1 MWITRVS
8 IKNPVFATMVMVGI
22 VVLGVFSYTRLRV
35 EQMPD
40 VTLPFCNV
48 ITVYPGA
55 SPEAVETDVSKPI
68 EYAVNTV
75 SGVKRIYSNSR
86 EGQSQV
92 FVEFR
97 QGTDITRAI
106 QDARDK
112 IALIRS
118 NFPRDVKDPQVV
130 RVDVE
135 DNRPTMSLAVIS
147 PTVDLR
153 ELTSLTDQTIVKTLE
168 HIPGVAQI
176 DVNGRVT
183 RQILIQIKPSSLASL
198 GIGVDQVMAAVQNA
212 NQDVPAGRITRGRND
227 SVVRVEGKI
236 KDPAQFGRIIVAQQ
250 GGGPVYL
257 SQVADVIDG
266 EKELDSISRINGRP
280 SITLDIRKAQ
290 DANIV
295 ETGRGV
301 ADALRELK
309 TRLPQDVDVQITYS
323 QALQAERS
331 VKRVKE
337 TIVEGGLLT
346 VLIVFLF
353 LHSWRSTIITGLTLP
368 ISVIATFIA
377 LYAFGFT
384 LNMMTLMALSLC
396 IGLLID
402 DAIVV
407 RENIVR
413 HLGMGKSHPTAAR
426 EGTDEIGLAVM
437 ATTFAIVAV
446 FVPIAFMKGLI
457 GQFFFQFGLTVAT
470 AVLVSLFVSFTLDP
484 MLSSVWHDPAA
495 SRFKRV
501 PWLGRFMN
509 RVESVVEWVHAVY
522 GRMLEWA
529 ISTRQRRVY
538 VPVFGL
544 WKAARTGDW
553 SEARPRWAKISNRGI
568 VLWTAFLIF
577 CSSFALLPL
586 IGKEL
591 QPQVDES
598 FISLRLNTPV
608 GTSLEFTDVKTREVE
623 AILKR
628 FPEVVLAMTTVGN
641 AWDGRN
647 YARVN
652 LKLVDRDKRKRSQK
666 DLERDIRDALKP
678 IPGIEL
684 ALGYDRPIWVNLLGP
699 DPDTLKTLINEF
711 AAKVAKV
718 PGIADMET
726 SEKAL
731 NPALSIRLNNDA
743 AADLGISVQQVGATV
758 RPLLA
763 GETVTYWL
771 GPDGQ
776 NYEVNVQLPK
786 QGRQLASDL
795 GNLYLSTNK
804 RGPDGELRMVPLR
817 QVAEIVEST
826 SPQIIKRQDLQR
838 RVALYANAEGRPSG
852 NVGDDVKKI
861 VNETVLPPGYR
872 FAIAGQQEDTEE
884 SASALF
890 AALAMAI
897 IFIYLVLASQ
907 FASFTQP
914 LAIMAS
920 LPFTLIGVLLA
931 LMLTGTTLNILS
943 MIGFVMLMGL
953 VTKNAILLVD
963 FANRS
968 RRGGAALHDA
978 LLTAGQVRLRPIL
991 MTTAAMIFGM
1001 LPLALG
1007 LGESGETQAPMGRAI
1022 IGGVITSTLLTLVVV
1037 PVIYTYLDRYMEWHR
1052 ARRSLRAMR
1061 AALVGSPHAG
1071 EARAPQTGAVNT
1083 PATGD

>member
-22 VVLGVFSYTRLRV
+22 MVLGAFSYARLRV

-40 VTLPFCNV
+40 VTLPYV
-48 ITVYPGA
+48 DIETVYPGA
-55 SPEAVETDVSKPI
+55 SPEVVETDVSKPI
-68 EYAVNTV
+68 EEAVNTV

-86 EGQSQV
+86 DGRSQV

-97 QGTDITRAI
+97 LGTDITRAI

-112 IALIRS
+112 IALVRPT
-118 NFPRDVKDPQVV
+118 FPRDVKDPQVI
-130 RVDVE
+130 RVQIE
-135 DNRPTMSLAVIS
+135 DNQPTVSLAVMS

-153 ELTSLTDQTIVKTLE
+153 ELTSLTDQTIVKVLE
-168 HIPGVAQI
+168 NIPGVAQI
-176 DVNGRVT
+176 DVNGRIT
-183 RQILIQIKPSSLASL
+183 RQILIQIKPTAMTSF
-198 GIGVDQVMAAVQNA
+198 GIGVDQVMSAVQNA
-212 NQDVPAGRITRGRND
+212 NQDVPAGRITRGHSD
-227 SVVRVEGKI
+227 SIVRVEGKI
-236 KDPAQFGRIIVAQQ
+236 KDPTQFGRIIVAQQ

-266 EKELDSISRINGRP
+266 EKEPDSISRINGRP
-280 SITLDIRKAQ
+280 SITIDIRKAQ
-290 DANIV
+290 DANII

-301 ADALRELK
+301 KDALESLK
-309 TRLPQDVDVQITYS
+309 GRLPEDVEVRIVYS
-323 QALQAERS
+323 QADQVQRS
-331 VKRVKE
+331 LDRVKS
-337 TIVEGGLLT
+337 TIIEGALLT

-368 ISVIATFIA
+368 IAVIATFIA

-413 HLGMGKSHPTAAR
+413 HLSLGKTHVAAAR

-446 FVPIAFMKGLI
+446 FVPIAFMKGI
-457 GQFFFQFGLTVAT
+457 VGQFFFQFGLTVAV

-484 MLSSVWHDPAA
+484 MLSSIWRDPPG
-495 SRFKRV
+495 SRFSRV
-501 PWLGRFMN
+501 PWLGRFMD
-509 RVESVVEWVHAVY
+509 RVESVVEWVHRVY
-522 GRMLEWA
+522 GKMLEWA
-529 ISTRQRRVY
+529 IAETHHRLY
-538 VPVFGL
+538 LPTFGV
-544 WKAARTGDW
+544 WTAVTTGDW
-553 SEARPRWAKISNRGI
+553 RALKPRRATITNRGI
-568 VLWTAFLIF
+568 VLWSAVLIF
-577 CSSFALLPL
+577 FGSFALLPF
-586 IGKEL
+586 IGKEFS
-591 QPQVDES
+591 PQVDES

-608 GTSLEFTDVKTREVE
+608 GTSLEFTDTKVQEVE
-623 AILKR
+623 KVLKQ
-628 FPEVVLAMTTVGN
+628 FPEIVLAMTTVGTQ
-641 AWDGRN
+641 DGRN

-652 LKLVDRDKRKRSQK
+652 VRLTDRGARSRSQK
-666 DLERDIRDALKP
+666 DIETAIRTALKP
-678 IPGIEL
+678 VPGIEL

-699 DPDTLKTLINEF
+699 DPDTLKQLINEF
-711 AAKVAKV
+711 ADKVARV

-763 GETVTYWL
+763 GETVSYWL

-776 NYEVNVQLPK
+776 NYEVNVQLPRE
-786 QGRQLASDL
+786 GRRLASDL
-795 GNLYLSTNK
+795 GNLYISTNK

-861 VNETVLPPGYR
+861 IDETKLPPGYR
-872 FAIAGQQEDTEE
+872 FAIAGQQEDTAE
-884 SASALF
+884 SMTALVSAL
-890 AALAMAI
+890 ALAI

-931 LMLTGTTLNILS
+931 LLLTDTTLNIFS

-963 FANRS
+963 FANKS
-968 RRGGAALHDA
+968 RRGGATLHDA
-978 LLTAGQVRLRPIL
+978 LTTAGQVRLRPIL

-1037 PVIYTYLDRYMEWHR
+1037 PVIYTYLDRFFEWHK
-1052 ARRSLRAMR
+1052 ARRAAREVRRATQ
-1061 AALVGSPHAG
+1061 AN
-1071 EARAPQTGAVNT
+1071 APAS
-1083 PATGD
+1083 GD

>member
-22 VVLGVFSYTRLRV
+22 VVLGVFSYVRLGV

-40 VTLPFCNV
+40 VTLPFCNI

-86 EGQSQV
+86 EAQSQV

-112 IALIRS
+112 IALIRG

-130 RVDVE
+130 RVEVE
-135 DNRPTMSLAVIS
+135 DNRPTVSLAVLS

-153 ELTSLTDQTIVKTLE
+153 ELTSLTDQTIVKVLE
-168 HIPGVAQI
+168 NIPGVAQI

-183 RQILIQIKPSSLASL
+183 RQILIQIRPSALASL
-198 GIGVDQVMAAVQNA
+198 GIGIDQVMTAVQNA
-212 NQDVPAGRITRGRND
+212 NQDVPAGRITRGQND
-227 SVVRVEGKI
+227 SIVRVEGKI
-236 KDPAQFGRIIVAQQ
+236 KDPAQFGRVIVAQQ

-280 SITLDIRKAQ
+280 SITIDVRKAQ

-301 ADALRELK
+301 REALKSLK
-309 TRLPQDVDVQITYS
+309 ARLPADVDVQVVYS
-323 QALQAERS
+323 QADQVEAS

-337 TIVEGGLLT
+337 TIVEGALLT

-368 ISVIATFIA
+368 IAVIATFIA
-377 LYAFGFT
+377 LYGFGFT

-413 HLGMGKSHPTAAR
+413 HLSMGKSHPAAAR

-446 FVPIAFMKGLI
+446 FVPIAFMKGI
-457 GQFFFQFGLTVAT
+457 VGQFFFQFGLTVAV

-484 MLSSVWHDPAA
+484 MLSSVWHDPIE
-495 SRFKRV
+495 SRFSRL
-501 PWLGRFMN
+501 PWLGRFMD
-509 RVESVVEWVHAVY
+509 RFERVVERVHVVY

-529 ISTRQRRVY
+529 ISQERHRLY
-538 VPVFGL
+538 VPSFGL
-544 WKAARTGDW
+544 WTALRTRSWRALRPHFAR
-553 SEARPRWAKISNRGI
+553 ISNRGI
-568 VLWTAFLIF
+568 VLWTALLIF
-577 CSSFALLPL
+577 LGSFALLPF
-586 IGKEL
+586 IGTEF

-608 GTSLEFTDVKTREVE
+608 GTSLEFTDVKVREVE
-623 AILKR
+623 AILKQ
-628 FPEVVLAMTTVGN
+628 FPEILLTMTTVGS

-652 LKLVDRDKRKRSQK
+652 LKLTDRESRARSQK
-666 DLERDIRDALKP
+666 DLERAIRSALKP
-678 IPGIEL
+678 VPGIEL

-699 DPDTLKTLINEF
+699 DPDTLKQLINEF

-776 NYEVNVQLPK
+776 NYEVNVQLPRE
-786 QGRQLASDL
+786 GRQLASDL

-861 VNETVLPPGYR
+861 VKETVLPPGYR

-884 SASALF
+884 SAAALVS
-890 AALAMAI
+890 ALAMAV

-907 FASFTQP
+907 FSSFTQP
-914 LAIMAS
+914 IAIMAS

-931 LMLTGTTLNILS
+931 LILTGTTLNILS

-963 FANRS
+963 FANRA
-968 RRGGAALHDA
+968 RRGGASLHDA

-1022 IGGVITSTLLTLVVV
+1022 IGGVLTSTLLTLVVV
-1037 PVIYTYLDRYMEWHR
+1037 PVIYTYLDRLTEWRR
-1052 ARRSLRAMR
+1052 AREARR
-1061 AALVGSPHAG
+1061 AARV
-1071 EARAPQTGAVNT
+1071 ARADA
-1083 PATGD
+1083 PAPGD

>member
-8 IKNPVFATMVMVGI
+8 IKNPVFATMVIVGI
-22 VVLGVFSYTRLRV
+22 VVLGLFSYARLRV

-40 VTLPFCNV
+40 VTLPFVDIETN
-48 ITVYPGA
+48 YPGA
-55 SPEAVETDVSKPI
+55 SPEVVETDVTKPI
-68 EYAVNTV
+68 ENAVNTV
-75 SGVKRIYSNSR
+75 TGVKRIYSNSR
-86 EGQSQV
+86 EARSQV

-97 QGTDITRAI
+97 QGTDVTRAI
-106 QDARDK
+106 QEARDK
-112 IALIRS
+112 IALVRTA
-118 NFPRDVKDPQVV
+118 FPRDVKDPQVV
-130 RVDVE
+130 RVDIE
-135 DNRPTMSLAVIS
+135 DNRPTVSLAVLS
-147 PTVDLR
+147 PTVELR
-153 ELTSLTDQTIVKTLE
+153 ELTSLTDQTISKALE
-168 HIPGVAQI
+168 NIPGVAQVT
-176 DVNGRVT
+176 VNGRVT
-183 RQILIQIKPSSLASL
+183 RQILIQIKPTALNAL
-198 GIGVDQVMAAVQNA
+198 GLGVDQVITAIQNA
-212 NQDVPAGRITRGRND
+212 NQDVPAGRLTRGQND
-227 SVVRVEGKI
+227 AVVRVEGKI
-236 KDPAQFGRIIVAQQ
+236 KDPAQFARIVVAQQ

-266 EKELDSISRINGRP
+266 EKEQDSISRINGRP
-280 SITLDIRKAQ
+280 SITIDVRKAQ

-295 ETGRGV
+295 ETGAAVRAAVEG
-301 ADALRELK
+301 LK
-309 TRLPQDVDVQITYS
+309 SRLPPDVEVQIVNS
-323 QALQAERS
+323 QADQVEKS
-331 VKRVKE
+331 VDRVKS
-337 TIVEGGLLT
+337 TILEGALLT

-368 ISVIATFIA
+368 IAVIATFIA
-377 LYAFGFT
+377 LYAAGFT

-413 HLGMGKSHPTAAR
+413 HLGMGKTHVAAAR

-446 FVPIAFMKGLI
+446 FVPIAFMKGI
-457 GQFFFQFGLTVAT
+457 VGQFFFQFGLTVAV

-484 MLSSVWHDPAA
+484 MLSSVWRDPLG
-495 SRFKRV
+495 SRFSKV
-501 PWLGRFMN
+501 PWLGRFMD
-509 RVESVVEWVHAVY
+509 RVESVVEWIHAVY
-522 GRMLEWA
+522 GRLLEWA
-529 ISTRQRRVY
+529 ISDTHRRIY
-538 VPVFGL
+538 VPTIAVWTAL
-544 WKAARTGDW
+544 RTGDW
-553 SEARPRWAKISNRGI
+553 RALKPRWATITNRGI
-568 VLWTAFLIF
+568 VLWTALLIF
-577 CSSFALLPL
+577 FGSFALLPL
-586 IGKEL
+586 IGKEFS
-591 QPQVDES
+591 PQVDES

-608 GTSLEFTDVKTREVE
+608 GTSLESTDGKVREVE
-623 AILKR
+623 EVLKQ
-628 FPEVVLAMTTVGN
+628 FPEIVLAMTTVGS
-641 AWDGRN
+641 WDGRN
-647 YARVN
+647 YARVD
-652 LKLVDRDKRKRSQK
+652 LKLTDRTTRARSQK
-666 DLERDIRDALKP
+666 DLEKAIRAALKP

-684 ALGYDRPIWVNLLGP
+684 ALGYDRPIWVNLMGP
-699 DPDTLKTLINEF
+699 DPDTLKQLISEF
-711 AAKVAKV
+711 AEKVAKV
-718 PGIADMET
+718 PGLADMET
-726 SEKAL
+726 SEKAA

-743 AADLGISVQQVGATV
+743 AADLGITVQQVGSTV

-786 QGRQLASDL
+786 EGRRLASDL
-795 GNLYLSTNK
+795 GNLYISTNK

-817 QVAEIVEST
+817 QVAEIVDAT

-852 NVGDDVKKI
+852 NVGDDVQKI
-861 VNETVLPPGYR
+861 IKETTLPPGYR
-872 FAIAGQQEDTEE
+872 FIVAGQQEDTAE
-884 SASALF
+884 SM
-890 AALAMAI
+890 AALVSSMALAI

-914 LAIMAS
+914 VAIMMS

-931 LMLTGTTLNILS
+931 LLLTGTSLNILS

-963 FANRS
+963 FANRT
-968 RRGGAALHDA
+968 RRGGATLHDA

-1022 IGGVITSTLLTLVVV
+1022 IGGVITSTLLTLIVV
-1037 PVIYTYLDRYMEWHR
+1037 PVIYTYLDRFHEWHR
-1052 ARRSLRAMR
+1052 VRKVAR
-1061 AALVGSPHAG
+1061 
-1071 EARAPQTGAVNT
+1071 EARSAAHANA

>member
-1 MWITRVS
+1 MWITHVS

-22 VVLGVFSYTRLRV
+22 MVLGIFSYARLRV

-40 VTLPFCNV
+40 VTLPFV
-48 ITVYPGA
+48 DIETAYPGA
-55 SPEAVETDVSKPI
+55 SPEVVETDVSKPI

-86 EGQSQV
+86 EGRSQV

-97 QGTDITRAI
+97 LGTDVTRAI

-112 IALIRS
+112 IALVRPS
-118 NFPRDVKDPQVV
+118 FPRDVKDPQVI
-130 RVDVE
+130 RTEIE
-135 DNRPTMSLAVIS
+135 DNRPTVSLAVLS
-147 PTVDLR
+147 PTVELR
-153 ELTSLTDQTIVKTLE
+153 ELTSLTDQTIVKTIE
-168 HIPGVAQI
+168 NIPGVAQVI
-176 DVNGRVT
+176 VNGRVT
-183 RQILIQIKPSSLASL
+183 RQILIQIKPSALASL
-198 GIGVDQVMAAVQNA
+198 GIGVDQVMTAVQNA
-212 NQDVPAGRITRGRND
+212 NQDVPAGRITRGHND
-227 SVVRVEGKI
+227 SIVRVEGKI
-236 KDPAQFGRIIVAQQ
+236 KDPAQFARIIVAQQ

-280 SITLDIRKAQ
+280 SITIDIRKAQ
-290 DANIV
+290 DANIL

-301 ADALRELK
+301 KEALESLK
-309 TRLPQDVDVQITYS
+309 ARLPQDVEVQLVYS
-323 QALQAERS
+323 QADQVEAS
-331 VKRVKE
+331 VAQVKA
-337 TIVEGGLLT
+337 TIVEGALLT

-368 ISVIATFIA
+368 IAVIATFIA

-413 HLGMGKSHPTAAR
+413 HLGMGKTHPAAAR

-437 ATTFAIVAV
+437 ATTFAIIAV
-446 FVPIAFMKGLI
+446 FVPIAFMKGI
-457 GQFFFQFGLTVAT
+457 VGQFFFQFGLTVAV

-484 MLSSVWHDPAA
+484 MLSSVWHDPAG
-495 SRFKRV
+495 SRFSKV
-501 PWLGRFMN
+501 PWLGRFMD
-509 RVESVVEWVHAVY
+509 RVERVVEWVHLVY
-522 GRMLEWA
+522 GKMLDWA
-529 ISTRQRRVY
+529 ISETHRRLY
-538 VPVFGL
+538 IPTFGL
-544 WKAARTGDW
+544 WTAVRTGEW
-553 SEARPRWAKISNRGI
+553 QALKPRWASISNRGI
-568 VLWTAFLIF
+568 VLWTAVLIF
-577 CSSFALLPL
+577 FGSFALLPF
-586 IGKEL
+586 IGNEFS
-591 QPQVDES
+591 PQVDES

-608 GTSLEFTDVKTREVE
+608 GTSLESTDAKVREVE
-623 AILKR
+623 ATLKK
-628 FPEVVLAMTTVGN
+628 FPEIVLAMTTVGS
-641 AWDGRN
+641 WDGRN

-652 LKLVDRDKRKRSQK
+652 LKLTDRGQRARSQK
-666 DLERDIRDALKP
+666 DLEQAIRVALKP

-699 DPDTLKTLINEF
+699 DPDTLKQLINEF
-711 AAKVAKV
+711 AEKVAKV

-726 SEKAL
+726 SEKAA

-743 AADLGISVQQVGATV
+743 AADLGLSVQQVGATV

-771 GPDGQ
+771 APDGQ
-776 NYEVNVQLPK
+776 NYEVNVQLPRE
-786 QGRQLASDL
+786 GRRLASDL

-804 RGPDGELRMVPLR
+804 RGPDGDLRMVPLR
-817 QVAEIVEST
+817 QVAEIVETT
-826 SPQIIKRQDLQR
+826 SPQIIKRQNLQR

-861 VNETVLPPGYR
+861 VDTMQLPPGYR
-872 FAIAGQQEDTEE
+872 FAIAGQQEDSAE
-884 SASALF
+884 SMAALVSALG
-890 AALAMAI
+890 LAI

-907 FASFTQP
+907 FGSFTQP
-914 LAIMAS
+914 IAIMAS

-931 LMLTGTTLNILS
+931 LLLTGTTLNIFS

-968 RRGGAALHDA
+968 RRSGTALHDA
-978 LLTAGQVRLRPIL
+978 LLLAGQVRLRPIL

-1037 PVIYTYLDRYMEWHR
+1037 PVIYTYLDRFFEWHKAR
-1052 ARRSLRAMR
+1052 KSARDARRTA
-1061 AALVGSPHAG
+1061 HAD
-1071 EARAPQTGAVNT
+1071 A

>member
-22 VVLGVFSYTRLRV
+22 VVLGLFAYARLGV

-40 VTLPFCNV
+40 VTLPFCNI

-86 EGQSQV
+86 EAQSQV

-135 DNRPTMSLAVIS
+135 DNRPTVSLAVLS

-153 ELTSLTDQTIVKTLE
+153 ELTSLTDQTIVKALE
-168 HIPGVAQI
+168 NIPGVAQV

-198 GIGVDQVMAAVQNA
+198 GIGVDQVMTAVQNA
-212 NQDVPAGRITRGRND
+212 NQDVPAGRITRGQND

-280 SITLDIRKAQ
+280 SITIDVRKAQ

-295 ETGRGV
+295 ETGRGISE
-301 ADALRELK
+301 AIKALK
-309 TRLPQDVDVQITYS
+309 PRLPADVDVSVVYS
-323 QALQAERS
+323 QADQVEAS

-337 TIVEGGLLT
+337 TIIEGALLT

-368 ISVIATFIA
+368 IAVIATFIA

-413 HLGMGKSHPTAAR
+413 HLSMGKSHPAAAR

-446 FVPIAFMKGLI
+446 FVPIAFMKGI
-457 GQFFFQFGLTVAT
+457 VGQFFFQFGLTVAT

-495 SRFKRV
+495 SRFSRV
-501 PWLGRFMN
+501 PWLGRFMD
-509 RVESVVEWVHAVY
+509 RVESGVEWIHSVY
-522 GRMLEWA
+522 GRLLEWA
-529 ISTRQRRVY
+529 ISENRRRLFVPTLGVVGALRTRS
-538 VPVFGL
+538 F
-544 WKAARTGDW
+544 KAL
-553 SEARPRWAKISNRGI
+553 RPRWVRITNRGI
-568 VLWTAFLIF
+568 VLWTALLIF
-577 CSSFALLPL
+577 CGSFGLLPF
-586 IGKEL
+586 IGKEFS
-591 QPQVDES
+591 PQVDES

-608 GTSLEFTDVKTREVE
+608 GTSLEFTDKKVREAE
-623 AILKR
+623 AVLKQ
-628 FPEVVLAMTTVGN
+628 FPEIVLAMTTVGN

-647 YARVN
+647 YARIN
-652 LKLVDRDKRKRSQK
+652 LKLTDRTKRARSQK
-666 DLERDIRDALKP
+666 DLERMIRNALKP

-699 DPDTLKTLINEF
+699 DPDTLKQLINEF

-776 NYEVNVQLPK
+776 NYEVNVQLPRE
-786 QGRQLASDL
+786 GRQLASDL

-861 VNETVLPPGYR
+861 VKETVLPPGYR

-884 SASALF
+884 STSALL
-890 AALAMAI
+890 AALAMAV

-907 FASFTQP
+907 FSSFTQP
-914 LAIMAS
+914 VAIMAS

-931 LMLTGTTLNILS
+931 LILTGTTLNILS

-968 RRGGAALHDA
+968 RRGGASLHDA

-1037 PVIYTYLDRYMEWHR
+1037 PVIYTYLDRFTEWRR
-1052 ARRSLRAMR
+1052 ARKARSA
-1061 AALVGSPHAG
+1061 
-1071 EARAPQTGAVNT
+1071 ARATHASA
-1083 PATGD
+1083 PAPGD

>member
-1 MWITRVS
+1 MLITRVS

-22 VVLGVFSYTRLRV
+22 VVLGLFAYARLGV

-40 VTLPFCNV
+40 VTLPFVNI

-86 EGQSQV
+86 EAQSQV

-97 QGTDITRAI
+97 LGTDVTRAI
-106 QDARDK
+106 QDCRDK
-112 IALIRS
+112 VAAIRG

-130 RVDVE
+130 RVNPD
-135 DNRPTMSLAVIS
+135 DNQPTMSLAVLS
-147 PTVDLR
+147 PTVELR
-153 ELTSLTDQTIVKTLE
+153 ELTSLTDQTIVKALE
-168 HIPGVAQI
+168 NVPGVAEV

-183 RQILIQIKPSSLASL
+183 RQILIQIKPSQLASL
-198 GIGVDQVMAAVQNA
+198 GIGVDQVMTAVQNA
-212 NQDVPAGRITRGRND
+212 NQDVPAGRITRGQND
-227 SVVRVEGKI
+227 SIVRVEGKI

-280 SITLDIRKAQ
+280 SITIDIRKAQ

-295 ETGRGV
+295 ETGKGV
-301 ADALRELK
+301 VDALKGLK
-309 TRLPQDVDVQITYS
+309 PRLPQDVELQVVYS
-323 QALQAERS
+323 QADEVQAS
-331 VKRVKE
+331 LTRVKQ
-337 TIVEGGLLT
+337 TIIEGGLLT

-368 ISVIATFIA
+368 IAVIATFIA

-413 HLGMGKSHPTAAR
+413 HLGMGKSHAAAAR

-437 ATTFAIVAV
+437 ATTLAIVSV
-446 FVPIAFMKGLI
+446 FVPIAFMKGI
-457 GQFFFQFGLTVAT
+457 VGQFFFQFGLTVAV

-484 MLSSVWHDPAA
+484 MLSSVWPDPPE
-495 SRFKRV
+495 SRFSRV
-501 PWLGRFMN
+501 PWLGRFME
-509 RVESVVEWVHAVY
+509 RVERVVEWIHVVY
-522 GRMLEWA
+522 GKLLEWA
-529 ISTRQRRVY
+529 ISERKHRLY
-538 VPVFGL
+538 VPAIGVIE
-544 WKAARTGDW
+544 AIRTR
-553 SEARPRWAKISNRGI
+553 SLRPLKPHWVAMTNRGI
-568 VLWTAFLIF
+568 VLWAALLIF
-577 CSSFALLPL
+577 VGSFGLLPF
-586 IGKEL
+586 IGKEF
-591 QPQVDES
+591 QPQVDQS

-608 GTSLEFTDVKTREVE
+608 GTSLEFTDKKVREAE
-623 AILKR
+623 AVLKQ
-628 FPEVVLAMTTVGN
+628 FPEIVLTMTTVGN

-647 YARVN
+647 YARIN
-652 LKLVDRDKRKRSQK
+652 LKLTPREARARSQK
-666 DLERDIRDALKP
+666 DLERDIRNALKP

-699 DPDTLKTLINEF
+699 DSDTLKQLINEF

-743 AADLGISVQQVGATV
+743 AADLGISVQQVGSTV

-776 NYEVNVQLPK
+776 NYEVNVQLPRE
-786 QGRQLASDL
+786 GRQLASDL

-804 RGPDGELRMVPLR
+804 RGPDGDLRMVPLR
-817 QVAEIVEST
+817 QVADIVEST

-861 VNETVLPPGYR
+861 VQETVLPPGYR

-884 SASALF
+884 STKALVS
-890 AALAMAI
+890 ALAMAV

-914 LAIMAS
+914 IAIMAS

-931 LMLTGTTLNILS
+931 LILTGTTLNILS

-968 RRGGAALHDA
+968 RRGGASLHDA

-1022 IGGVITSTLLTLVVV
+1022 IGGVLTSTLLTLVVV
-1037 PVIYTYLDRYMEWHR
+1037 PVIYTYLDRLTQW
-1052 ARRSLRAMR
+1052 RRVRKA
-1061 AALVGSPHAG
+1061 PHST
-1071 EARAPQTGAVNT
+1071 ARAERADA
-1083 PATGD
+1083 PAPGD

>member
-22 VVLGVFSYTRLRV
+22 VVLGLFAYARLGV

-40 VTLPFCNV
+40 VTLPFCNI

-86 EGQSQV
+86 EAQSQV

-135 DNRPTMSLAVIS
+135 DNRPTVSLAVLS

-153 ELTSLTDQTIVKTLE
+153 ELTSLTDQTIVKALE
-168 HIPGVAQI
+168 NIPGVAQV

-198 GIGVDQVMAAVQNA
+198 GIGVDQVMTAVQNA
-212 NQDVPAGRITRGRND
+212 NQDVPAGRITRGQND

-280 SITLDIRKAQ
+280 SITIDVRKAQ

-295 ETGRGV
+295 ETGRGISE
-301 ADALRELK
+301 AIKALK
-309 TRLPQDVDVQITYS
+309 PRLPADVDVSVVYS
-323 QALQAERS
+323 QADQVEAS

-337 TIVEGGLLT
+337 TIIEGALLT

-368 ISVIATFIA
+368 IAVIATFIA

-413 HLGMGKSHPTAAR
+413 HLSMGKSHPAAAR

-446 FVPIAFMKGLI
+446 FVPIAFMKGI
-457 GQFFFQFGLTVAT
+457 VGQFFFQFGLTVAT

-484 MLSSVWHDPAA
+484 MLSSDWHDPAA
-495 SRFKRV
+495 SRFSRV
-501 PWLGRFMN
+501 PWLGRFMD
-509 RVESVVEWVHAVY
+509 RVESGVEWIHSVY
-522 GRMLEWA
+522 GRLLEWA
-529 ISTRQRRVY
+529 ISENRRRLFVPTLGVVGALRTRS
-538 VPVFGL
+538 F
-544 WKAARTGDW
+544 KAL
-553 SEARPRWAKISNRGI
+553 RPRWVRITNRGI
-568 VLWTAFLIF
+568 VLWTALLIF
-577 CSSFALLPL
+577 CGSFGLLPF
-586 IGKEL
+586 IGKEFS
-591 QPQVDES
+591 PQVDES

-608 GTSLEFTDVKTREVE
+608 GTSLEFTDKKVREAE
-623 AILKR
+623 AVLKQ
-628 FPEVVLAMTTVGN
+628 FPEIVLAMTTVGN

-647 YARVN
+647 YARIN
-652 LKLVDRDKRKRSQK
+652 LKLTDRTKRARSQK
-666 DLERDIRDALKP
+666 DLERMIRNALKP

-699 DPDTLKTLINEF
+699 DPDTLKQLINEF

-776 NYEVNVQLPK
+776 NYEVNVQLPRE
-786 QGRQLASDL
+786 GRQLASDL

-861 VNETVLPPGYR
+861 VKETVLPPGYR

-884 SASALF
+884 STSALL
-890 AALAMAI
+890 AALAMAV

-907 FASFTQP
+907 FSSFTQP
-914 LAIMAS
+914 VAIMAS

-931 LMLTGTTLNILS
+931 LILTGTTLNILS

-968 RRGGAALHDA
+968 RRGGASLHDA

-1037 PVIYTYLDRYMEWHR
+1037 PVIYTYLDRFTEWRR
-1052 ARRSLRAMR
+1052 ARKARSA
-1061 AALVGSPHAG
+1061 
-1071 EARAPQTGAVNT
+1071 ARATHASA
-1083 PATGD
+1083 PAPGD

>member
-22 VVLGVFSYTRLRV
+22 VVLGLFAYARLRV

-40 VTLPFCNV
+40 VTLPFFD
-48 ITVYPGA
+48 IETAYPGA
-55 SPEAVETDVSKPI
+55 SPEVVETDVSKPI
-68 EYAVNTV
+68 EEAVNTV

-86 EGQSQV
+86 EGRSQV

-97 QGTDITRAI
+97 LGTDVTRAV

-112 IALIRS
+112 IALVRPS
-118 NFPRDVKDPQVV
+118 FPRDVKDPQVI
-130 RVDVE
+130 RVEIE
-135 DNRPTMSLAVIS
+135 DNRPMISLAVLS
-147 PTVDLR
+147 PTIELR
-153 ELTSLTDQTIVKTLE
+153 ELTSLTDQTIVKALE
-168 HIPGVAQI
+168 NIPGVAQI
-176 DVNGRVT
+176 IVNGRVT
-183 RQILIQIKPSSLASL
+183 RQILIQVKPSALASL
-198 GIGVDQVMAAVQNA
+198 GITVDQVMTAVQNA
-212 NQDVPAGRITRGRND
+212 NQDVPAGRITRGQND
-227 SVVRVEGKI
+227 SIVRVEGKI
-236 KDPAQFGRIIVAQQ
+236 KDPAQFARIIVAQQ

-280 SITLDIRKAQ
+280 SITIDIRKAQ

-301 ADALRELK
+301 QAALELLK
-309 TRLPQDVDVQITYS
+309 SRLPQEVEVRLVYS
-323 QALQAERS
+323 QADQVEAS
-331 VKRVKE
+331 IAQVKA
-337 TIVEGGLLT
+337 TIIEGALLT

-368 ISVIATFIA
+368 IAVIAAFIA

-413 HLGMGKSHPTAAR
+413 HLGLGKSHAAAAR

-446 FVPIAFMKGLI
+446 FVPIAFMKGI
-457 GQFFFQFGLTVAT
+457 VGQFFFQFGLTVAV

-484 MLSSVWHDPAA
+484 MLSSVWRDPPG
-495 SRFKRV
+495 SRFSRA
-501 PWLGRFMN
+501 PWLGRFME
-509 RVESVVEWVHAVY
+509 RVEGVVEWAHAVY
-522 GRMLEWA
+522 GRLLEWA
-529 ISTRQRRVY
+529 ISDSRRRLY
-538 VPVFGL
+538 IPAFGL
-544 WKAARTGDW
+544 WTAMRTGDW
-553 SEARPRWAKISNRGI
+553 QALKPRRATISNRGI
-568 VLWTAFLIF
+568 VLWISVLIF
-577 CSSFALLPL
+577 FGSFAVLPF
-586 IGKEL
+586 IGKEFS
-591 QPQVDES
+591 PQVDES

-608 GTSLEFTDVKTREVE
+608 GTSLESTDGKVRDVE
-623 AILKR
+623 EALKQ
-628 FPEVVLAMTTVGN
+628 FPEIVLVMTTVGS
-641 AWDGRN
+641 WDGRN

-652 LKLVDRDKRKRSQK
+652 LRLADRGERARSQK
-666 DLERDIRDALKP
+666 DLERAIRNALRP

-699 DPDTLKTLINEF
+699 DPDTLKVLINEF
-711 AAKVAKV
+711 AEKVAKV

-731 NPALSIRLNNDA
+731 APALSIRLNNDA
-743 AADLGISVQQVGATV
+743 AADLGINVQQVGAAV

-786 QGRQLASDL
+786 EGRRLTSDL
-795 GNLYLSTNK
+795 GNLYISTNK

-817 QVAEIVEST
+817 QVAEIVETT

-861 VNETVLPPGYR
+861 VDETRLPPGYR
-872 FAIAGQQEDTEE
+872 FTIAGQQEDTAE
-884 SASALF
+884 STSALVS
-890 AALAMAI
+890 ALGLAI

-914 LAIMAS
+914 IAIMMS
-920 LPFTLIGVLLA
+920 LPFTLIGVFLA
-931 LMLTGTTLNILS
+931 LLLTGTTLNMFS
-943 MIGFVMLMGL
+943 MIGLVMLMGL

-963 FANRS
+963 FANRA
-968 RRGGAALHDA
+968 RRGGATLRDS
-978 LLTAGQVRLRPIL
+978 LLQAGQVRLRPIL
-991 MTTAAMIFGM
+991 MTTAAMIGGM
-1001 LPLALG
+1001 TPLALG
-1007 LGESGETQAPMGRAI
+1007 LGEGGETQAPMGRAI

-1037 PVIYTYLDRYMEWHR
+1037 PVLYTYLDRLTEWR
-1052 ARRSLRAMR
+1052 KARK
-1061 AALVGSPHAG
+1061 AAKLARMAAPGETSP
-1071 EARAPQTGAVNT
+1071 APG
-1083 PATGD
+1083 PAAD

>member
-8 IKNPVFATMVMVGI
+8 IKNPVFAAMVMIGI
-22 VVLGVFSYTRLRV
+22 VVLGVFSYARLRV

-40 VTLPFCNV
+40 VTLPFV
-48 ITVYPGA
+48 QVLTVYPGA
-55 SPEAVETDVSKPI
+55 SPEVVESDVTKPL
-68 EYAVNTV
+68 ENAVNTV

-97 QGTDITRAI
+97 LGTDVTRAI

-112 IALIRS
+112 IALVRS
-118 NFPRDVKDPQVV
+118 TFPRAVKDPQVL
-130 RVDVE
+130 RVDIE
-135 DNRPTMSLAVIS
+135 DNRPTVSLAVLS
-147 PTVDLR
+147 PTVELR
-153 ELTSLTDQTIVKTLE
+153 ELTSLTDQTIVKAIE
-168 HIPGVAQI
+168 NIPGVAQI
-176 DVNGRVT
+176 EVNGRVT
-183 RQILIQIKPSSLASL
+183 RQILIQIKPSALTSL
-198 GIGVDQVMAAVQNA
+198 GIGIDQVMTAVQNA
-212 NQDVPAGRITRGRND
+212 NQDVPAGRITRGQSD

-236 KDPAQFGRIIVAQQ
+236 KDPALFGSIIVAQQ

-257 SQVADVIDG
+257 SQ
-266 EKELDSISRINGRP
+266 
-280 SITLDIRKAQ
+280 

-301 ADALRELK
+301 RAALESLK
-309 TRLPQDVDVQITYS
+309 ARLPADVEVRLVYS
-323 QALQAERS
+323 QADQVERS
-331 VKRVKE
+331 VARVKE
-337 TIVEGGLLT
+337 TIIEGALLT

-368 ISVIATFIA
+368 IAVIATFIA

-413 HLGMGKSHPTAAR
+413 HLGMGKTHLAAAR

-446 FVPIAFMKGLI
+446 FVPIAFMKGI
-457 GQFFFQFGLTVAT
+457 VGQFFFQFGLTVAV

-484 MLSSVWHDPAA
+484 MLSSVWRDPPG
-495 SRFKRV
+495 SRFSRV
-501 PWLGRFMN
+501 PWLGRFMD
-509 RVESVVEWVHAVY
+509 RVERVVEWVHAVY
-522 GRMLEWA
+522 GRLLEWA
-529 ISTRQRRVY
+529 ISDARRRLH
-538 VPVFGL
+538 VPVIGV
-544 WKAARTGDW
+544 WTAVRTRRW
-553 SEARPRWAKISNRGI
+553 SALKPRRATISNRGI
-568 VLWTAFLIF
+568 VLWAALLIF
-577 CSSFALLPL
+577 CGSFALLPL
-586 IGKEL
+586 IGKEFS
-591 QPQVDES
+591 PQVDES

-608 GTSLEFTDVKTREVE
+608 GTSLEFTDSKVREVE
-623 AILKR
+623 AVLKR
-628 FPEVVLAMTTVGN
+628 FPEIVLAMTSVGTQ
-641 AWDGRN
+641 DGRN

-652 LKLVDRDKRKRSQK
+652 IRLTDRGERARSQK
-666 DLERDIRDALKP
+666 DLERAIRQALLP

-699 DPDTLKTLINEF
+699 DPDTLKQLINEF
-711 AAKVAKV
+711 AEKVAKV

-726 SEKAL
+726 SEKAA

-743 AADLGISVQQVGATV
+743 AADLGISVQQVGVTV

-771 GPDGQ
+771 GPDAQ
-776 NYEVNVQLPK
+776 NYEVNVQLPRE
-786 QGRQLASDL
+786 GRRLASDL

-817 QVAEIVEST
+817 QVAEIVETT

-838 RVALYANAEGRPSG
+838 RVALYANAEGRASG

-861 VNETVLPPGYR
+861 VDETTLPPGYR
-872 FAIAGQQEDTEE
+872 FTIAGQQEDFAE
-884 SASALF
+884 SA
-890 AALAMAI
+890 AALMASLGLAI

-914 LAIMAS
+914 VAIMAS

-931 LMLTGTTLNILS
+931 LLLTDTTLNILS

-978 LLTAGQVRLRPIL
+978 LLLAGQVRLRPIL
-991 MTTAAMIFGM
+991 MTTSAMIFGM

-1007 LGESGETQAPMGRAI
+1007 LGEGGETQAPMGRAI

-1037 PVIYTYLDRYMEWHR
+1037 PVIYTYLDHLFEWR
-1052 ARRSLRAMR
+1052 KARH
-1061 AALVGSPHAG
+1061 AARHG
-1071 EARAPQTGAVNT
+1071 GAQVADK
-1083 PATGD
+1083 PA

>member
-22 VVLGVFSYTRLRV
+22 VVLGLFSYARLRV

-40 VTLPFCNV
+40 VTLPYLQV
-48 ITVYPGA
+48 LTIYPGA
-55 SPEAVETDVSKPI
+55 SPEVVESDVTKPL
-68 EYAVNTV
+68 ENTVNTV
-75 SGVKRIYSNSR
+75 SGVKRIYSNSW
-86 EGQSQV
+86 EGRSQV

-97 QGTDITRAI
+97 LGTDVTRAI

-112 IALIRS
+112 IALVRPT
-118 NFPRDVKDPQVV
+118 FPRDVKDPQVL
-130 RVDVE
+130 RVEIE
-135 DNRPTMSLAVIS
+135 DNRPTVSLAVLS

-153 ELTSLTDQTIVKTLE
+153 ELTSLTDQTIVKALE
-168 HIPGVAQI
+168 NIPGVAQI

-183 RQILIQIKPSSLASL
+183 RQILIQIKPSALASF
-198 GIGVDQVMAAVQNA
+198 GIGIDQVMSAVQTA
-212 NQDVPAGRITRGRND
+212 NQDVPAGRITRGQSD
-227 SVVRVEGKI
+227 SIVRVEGKI
-236 KDPAQFGRIIVAQQ
+236 KDPAQFARIIVAQQ

-266 EKELDSISRINGRP
+266 EKEPDSISRINGRP
-280 SITLDIRKAQ
+280 SITIDIRKAQ

-301 ADALRELK
+301 RESLESLK
-309 TRLPQDVDVQITYS
+309 GRLPQDVEVRLVYS
-323 QALQAERS
+323 QSDQVERS
-331 VKRVKE
+331 LARVKA
-337 TIVEGGLLT
+337 TIIEGALLT

-368 ISVIATFIA
+368 IAVIATFIA

-413 HLGMGKSHPTAAR
+413 HLTLGKTHVAAAR

-446 FVPIAFMKGLI
+446 FVPIAFMKGI
-457 GQFFFQFGLTVAT
+457 VGQFFFQFGLTVAV

-484 MLSSVWHDPAA
+484 MLSSVWRDPLG
-495 SRFKRV
+495 SRFRRV
-501 PWLGRFMN
+501 PWLGRFMD
-509 RVESVVEWVHAVY
+509 RVESVVERVHVVY
-522 GRMLEWA
+522 GRLLEWA
-529 ISTRQRRVY
+529 ISDTKRRVY
-538 VPVFGL
+538 VPAIGL
-544 WKAARTGDW
+544 WAAVRTRRW
-553 SEARPRWAKISNRGI
+553 SALKPRWASISNRGI
-568 VLWTAFLIF
+568 VLWTAVLIF
-577 CSSFALLPL
+577 GASFALLPF
-586 IGKEL
+586 IGKEF

-608 GTSLEFTDVKTREVE
+608 GTSLEFTDAKVREVE
-623 AILKR
+623 EVLKR
-628 FPEVVLAMTTVGN
+628 FPEIVLAMTTIGTQ
-641 AWDGRN
+641 DGRN

-652 LKLVDRDKRKRSQK
+652 VKLTEREERARSQK
-666 DLERDIRDALKP
+666 DIERAIRQALRP

-699 DPDTLKTLINEF
+699 DADTLKRLISEF

-726 SEKAL
+726 SEKAA

-743 AADLGISVQQVGATV
+743 AADLGISVQRVGETV

-776 NYEVNVQLPK
+776 NYEVNVQLPRE
-786 QGRQLASDL
+786 GRRLASDL
-795 GNLYLSTNK
+795 GNLYVSTNR

-817 QVAEIVEST
+817 QVAEIVETT
-826 SPQIIKRQDLQR
+826 SPQLIKRQDLQR

-852 NVGDDVKKI
+852 NVGDDVEKI
-861 VNETVLPPGYR
+861 VKATRLPPGYR
-872 FAIAGQQEDTEE
+872 FVIAGQQEDSAE
-884 SASALF
+884 SA
-890 AALAMAI
+890 AALLASLGLAI

-914 LAIMAS
+914 VMIMAS

-931 LMLTGTTLNILS
+931 LLLTGTTLNILS

-968 RRGGAALHDA
+968 RRSGKTLHDA

-1037 PVIYTYLDRYMEWHR
+1037 PVIYTYLDHLFEWR
-1052 ARRSLRAMR
+1052 KERR
-1061 AALVGSPHAG
+1061 AARHARG
-1071 EARAPQTGAVNT
+1071 AEASDAPAH
-1083 PATGD
+1083 AD